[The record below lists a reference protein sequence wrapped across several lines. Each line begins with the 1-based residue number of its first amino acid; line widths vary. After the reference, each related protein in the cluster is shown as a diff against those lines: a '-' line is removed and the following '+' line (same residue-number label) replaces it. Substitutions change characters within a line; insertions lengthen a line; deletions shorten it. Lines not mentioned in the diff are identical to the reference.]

1 MSLQGGDEF
10 ELKVQS
16 PGHKPEA
23 TPDRFK
29 GSINHPCRL
38 KEGDGHPYG
47 SINHP
52 ERHINYNA
60 PTSYHHQRNQIIFTE
75 TSQIIFA
82 LV

>member
-29 GSINHPCRL
+29 GSINHPGRP
-38 KEGDGHPYG
+38 KEGDGHPLNG

-52 ERHINYNA
+52 ERHTNYNA
-60 PTSYHHQRNQIIFTE
+60 PTGHFHQLNQ
-75 TSQIIFA
+75 
-82 LV
+82 L